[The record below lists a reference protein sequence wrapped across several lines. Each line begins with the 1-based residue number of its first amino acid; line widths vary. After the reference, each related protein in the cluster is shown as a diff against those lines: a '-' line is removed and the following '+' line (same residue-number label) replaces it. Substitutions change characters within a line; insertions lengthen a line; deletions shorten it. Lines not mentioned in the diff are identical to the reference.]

1 MEYVYVFAFRSG
13 QLLLVKNR
21 KRGWEAPGG
30 KIEQGETP
38 KEAALREFKEETGR
52 SLKILC
58 YEFFNGGH
66 VFYGIAGEVEGK
78 VLDEAIEVAEF
89 FEKLPCQLAF
99 SEEEYRELIRRG
111 HRCMRSKGK
120 RLNPTS

>member
-1 MEYVYVFAFRSG
+1 MECVYVFAFRNG

-30 KIEQGETP
+30 KIEPGETP
-38 KEAALREFKEETGR
+38 EEAAMREFKEETGR
-52 SLKILC
+52 GLKILC

-78 VLDEAIEVAEF
+78 VLDEAIEAAEF

-99 SEEEYRELIRRG
+99 SEEEYEELISRG
-111 HRCMRSKGK
+111 RECLSGVRG
-120 RLNPTS
+120 ND

>member
-1 MEYVYVFAFRSG
+1 MEYAYVFAFRNG

-30 KIEQGETP
+30 KIEEGETP

-52 SLKILC
+52 GLKILC

-66 VFYGIAGEVEGK
+66 VFYGIAGEEEDKIRDG
-78 VLDEAIEVAEF
+78 AIESALF
-89 FEKLPCQLAF
+89 FEELPDNLAF
-99 SEEEYRELIRRG
+99 SLEEYRELIERG
-111 HRCMRSKGK
+111 RKCLKGV
-120 RLNPTS
+120 RGND